1 MFQIL
6 NGPAKKT
13 FDGERFYSNYM
24 DSWGKLHKYVHF
36 FILYKIEQI
45 VFLKDEK
52 RASE

>member
-24 DSWGKLHKYVHF
+24 DSWGKLHKYVNF
-36 FILYKIEQI
+36 LYN
-45 VFLKDEK
+45 
-52 RASE
+52 S